1 LCAVP
6 LQDTLLVFKRS
17 STYGV
22 NYVGGEDIFS
32 VRLLDG
38 DRGALTRRAA
48 IDVGGKVLIVTD
60 GDVAMTDGVNW
71 QSIAQGR
78 VRRHIFA
85 QLDQASYEMLFVAH
99 DRSRNVVRIYYPTTG
114 SALCDEFVEYNVAD
128 DTFAVCSCTDV
139 THAEVGVVNDLAA
152 DESWD
157 VDADPWEGDPGIWNA
172 ANFSLATE
180 QMLVAFDSDALELQ
194 NSGDPVA
201 RAASIGREDLS
212 MGEPER
218 FKYVRRAHIRTA
230 ASPGTLY
237 VRIGARNSTT
247 EAIGYDS
254 ERALAP
260 PESFINCGVLGRF
273 ISVLVRSE
281 DEDEWRLSGID
292 LEYELRGY
300 L

>member
-1 LCAVP
+1 
-6 LQDTLLVFKRS
+6 
-17 STYGV
+17 
-22 NYVGGEDIFS
+22 
-32 VRLLDG
+32 
-38 DRGALTRRAA
+38 
-48 IDVGGKVLIVTD
+48 
-60 GDVAMTDGVNW
+60 
-71 QSIAQGR
+71 
-78 VRRHIFA
+78 
-85 QLDQASYEMLFVAH
+85 
-99 DRSRNVVRIYYPTTG
+99 
-114 SALCDEFVEYNVAD
+114 
-128 DTFAVCSCTDV
+128 
-139 THAEVGVVNDLAA
+139 
-152 DESWD
+152 
-157 VDADPWEGDPGIWNA
+157 
-172 ANFSLATE
+172 
-180 QMLVAFDSDALELQ
+180 
-194 NSGDPVA
+194 VA

-247 EAIGYDS
+247 EAISYDS